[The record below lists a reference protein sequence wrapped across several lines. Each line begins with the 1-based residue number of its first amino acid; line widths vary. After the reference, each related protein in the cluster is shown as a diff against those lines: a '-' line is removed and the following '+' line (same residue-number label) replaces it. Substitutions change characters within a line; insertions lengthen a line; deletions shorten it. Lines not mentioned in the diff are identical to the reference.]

1 MSDKLKAQYQN
12 KVVDLEEKRKA
23 SQLPAP
29 CGYNLLIA
37 LQEPER
43 QTDGGV
49 YIPDSFSDREG
60 TACITGM
67 ILKVGPDA
75 YTDKGR
81 FPSGPYCK
89 EGDWIIMQ
97 AYTGTRIMIHG
108 QEFRLINDD
117 SVRAIIEDP
126 RGVKRA

>member
-1 MSDKLKAQYQN
+1 MEDN
-12 KVVDLEEKRKA
+12 TVIDLEKKRKA
-23 SQLPAP
+23 SQLPEP
-29 CGYNLLIA
+29 CGYNILIA
-37 LQEPER
+37 LPKVEK

-49 YIPDSFSDREG
+49 YIPDDVSDREG

-67 ILKVGPDA
+67 ILKMGPDA
-75 YTDKGR
+75 YTDKKR

-97 AYTGTRIMIHG
+97 AYTGTRVLIHG

-117 SVRAIIEDP
+117 SVRAVTEDP
-126 RGVKRA
+126 RGIKRA

>member
-1 MSDKLKAQYQN
+1 MSDN
-12 KVVDLEEKRKA
+12 KVVDLEEKRRA
-23 SQLPAP
+23 SQLPTP

-37 LQEPER
+37 LQEPEK
-43 QTDGGV
+43 QTDV
-49 YIPDSFSDREG
+49 CVFIPDDVSDREG

-67 ILKVGPDA
+67 ILKMGADA
-75 YTDKGR
+75 YTDVER

-97 AYTGTRIMIHG
+97 AYTGTRIIIHG

-117 SVRAIIEDP
+117 SVRAVVEDP

>member
-1 MSDKLKAQYQN
+1 MKDN
-12 KVVDLEEKRKA
+12 TVIDLEKKRKA
-23 SQLPAP
+23 SQLPEP
-29 CGYNLLIA
+29 CGYNILIA
-37 LQEPER
+37 LPKVEK

-49 YIPDSFSDREG
+49 YIPDDVSDREG

-67 ILKVGPDA
+67 ILKMGPDA
-75 YTDKGR
+75 YTDKKR

-97 AYTGTRIMIHG
+97 AYTGTRVLIHG

-117 SVRAIIEDP
+117 SVRAVTEDP
-126 RGVKRA
+126 RGIKRV

>member
-1 MSDKLKAQYQN
+1 MSDKLKAQD
-12 KVVDLEEKRKA
+12 KVVDLDEKRRA
-23 SQLPAP
+23 SQLPIP

-37 LQEPER
+37 LQEPEK

-49 YIPDSFSDREG
+49 YIPDSISDREG

-67 ILKVGPDA
+67 ILKMGADA
-75 YTDKGR
+75 YADKSR
-81 FPSGPYCK
+81 FPSGSYCK

-97 AYTGTRIMIHG
+97 AYSGTRIMIHG

-117 SVRAIIEDP
+117 SVKAVIEDP

>member
-1 MSDKLKAQYQN
+1 MSDN
-12 KVVDLEEKRKA
+12 KVVDLEEKRRA
-23 SQLPAP
+23 SQLPTP

-37 LQEPER
+37 LQEPEK

-49 YIPDSFSDREG
+49 FIPDDVSDREG

-67 ILKVGPDA
+67 ILKMGADA
-75 YTDKGR
+75 YTDVER

-97 AYTGTRIMIHG
+97 AYTGTRIIIHG

-117 SVRAIIEDP
+117 SVRAVVEDP